1 MLLKQKRGKMQKRGK
16 AQVSIEYLII
26 VGFVTFVVM
35 AILGIAFYYS
45 GTMKG
50 KIKENQITDFAN
62 KIISTSESVY
72 YSGAPSKATISCY
85 LPDNVKS
92 ITIGEYDLIIEF
104 STSSGVNK
112 IAFSSRVPIS
122 GTLTTSQGLKKIQIE
137 AQSDRVIISQA

>member
-1 MLLKQKRGKMQKRGK
+1 MKRNK

-26 VGFVTFVVM
+26 VGFVTFVVIGIM
-35 AILGIAFYYS
+35 GIALYYS

-50 KIKENQITDFAN
+50 KIKENQINNFAN
-62 KIISTSESVY
+62 KIISTAESVY

-104 STSSGVNK
+104 STSSGINK

-122 GTLTTSQGLKKIQIE
+122 GALSPSQGLKKIKVE
-137 AQSDRVIISQA
+137 AQSEKVIISQA